1 MSEEN
6 KVVDEAV
13 AEDTTPNNSVS
24 PESEYIAESKKY
36 RLRAQDAEKERDD
49 LKAQIAEQD
58 NLKLKANEEFK
69 TLSEKQEAELSE
81 LRPYRDKF
89 EAIEASTREELLL
102 KLPEDK
108 REEFKSES
116 INTLRSVVG
125 MVAAKSP
132 EAPPAR
138 GSVGNQPPP
147 KHWTEYKGDEAKKAY
162 EATYNN
168 IIKR

>member
-6 KVVDEAV
+6 TPSVEAEVEAV
-13 AEDTTPNNSVS
+13 EKNETAS
-24 PESEYIAESKKY
+24 PDASLVAESKKY

-49 LKAQIAEQD
+49 LKAQIAEKE
-58 NLKLKANEEFK
+58 NLDLKAKEEFK

-108 REEFKSES
+108 RDEFKSES

-125 MVAAKSP
+125 MVAEKSP
-132 EAPPAR
+132 ETPPAR

-147 KHWTEYKGDEAKKAY
+147 KHWMEYEGDEAKQAY
-162 EATYNN
+162 EAHLNN

>member
-6 KVVDEAV
+6 TPSVETEVETVEKNEA
-13 AEDTTPNNSVS
+13 TS
-24 PESEYIAESKKY
+24 PDVGLVAESKKY
-36 RLRAQDAEKERDD
+36 RLRAQDAEKELDAY
-49 LKAQIAEQD
+49 KAQIAQAA
-58 NLKLKANEEFK
+58 NLALKDNEEFK
-69 TLSEKQEAELSE
+69 VLSEKQEAELSE
-81 LRPYRDKF
+81 LRPYKDKF

-116 INTLRSVVG
+116 INTLRSVVS
-125 MVAAKSP
+125 MVAEKSP
-132 EAPPAR
+132 ETPSAR

-147 KHWTEYKGDEAKKAY
+147 KHWTEYSGDEAKQAY
-162 EATYNN
+162 ESQLNN